1 MAAERRVVYMN
12 ARLLDPASGRDE
24 RGALLTV
31 GGKIWDLG
39 TELFADGIT
48 DGSEVVDCR
57 GLCLAPGFIDMQV
70 FLGESIETTARAAA
84 AGGVTAIAAM
94 PNMNPVVDR
103 ASLVDYVERLA
114 QDTSVRIHPF
124 AAATK
129 GLGGEEMTEIGLLR
143 ETGALAFTDGRQA
156 IADSQVMRRI
166 LTYARAHDALVIQH
180 AEDPMLARAGV
191 MNEGEMATRLGLP
204 GIPSVAEVIVIER
217 DLRLVALTGTRYHV
231 GLVTT
236 AAAVDA
242 IRRAKA
248 QGLPVTCGTAPHYFA
263 LNELAVAEYRTFA
276 RTSPPL
282 RAEEDRRAVV
292 EGLAD
297 GTIDVIV
304 SSHDPHDVESKRLPF
319 DLAASGVIGLETILP
334 VTMELLHGGH
344 VPMMRLLSALT
355 SRPAQ
360 ILGIPGGKL
369 AKGEPA
375 DLVLFDPAK
384 PWRIA
389 PEEFHSKAKNS
400 PFEGR
405 PVQGRILRTV
415 AGGRTVYQAG

>member
-1 MAAERRVVYMN
+1 
-12 ARLLDPASGRDE
+12 
-24 RGALLTV
+24 
-31 GGKIWDLG
+31 
-39 TELFADGIT
+39 
-48 DGSEVVDCR
+48 
-57 GLCLAPGFIDMQV
+57 
-70 FLGESIETTARAAA
+70 
-84 AGGVTAIAAM
+84 
-94 PNMNPVVDR
+94 
-103 ASLVDYVERLA
+103 
-114 QDTSVRIHPF
+114 
-124 AAATK
+124 
-129 GLGGEEMTEIGLLR
+129 
-143 ETGALAFTDGRQA
+143 
-156 IADSQVMRRI
+156 
-166 LTYARAHDALVIQH
+166 
-180 AEDPMLARAGV
+180 MLAREGV

-204 GIPSVAEVIVIER
+204 GIPAIAEVIMIER
-217 DLRLVALTGTRYHV
+217 DLRLVELTGCRYHV

-242 IRRAKA
+242 IRQAKA
-248 QGLPVTCGTAPHYFA
+248 AGLPVTCGTAPHYFA

-282 RAEEDRRAVV
+282 RTEEDRRAVV

-334 VTMELLHGGH
+334 IMLELHHGGH
-344 VPMMRLLSALT
+344 VPLARLLTALT

-375 DLVLFDPAK
+375 DLALFDPDR
-384 PWRIA
+384 PWRVD
-389 PEEFHSKAKNS
+389 PEQFRSKAKNS

-405 PVQGRILRTV
+405 PVQGRIVRTIV
-415 AGGRTVYQAG
+415 GGRTVYQAG

>member
-1 MAAERRVVYMN
+1 MAADRRVVYMN

-39 TELFADGIT
+39 AELFADGIT
-48 DGSEVVDCR
+48 DGSQVVDCK
-57 GLCLAPGFIDMQV
+57 GMCLAPGFIDMQV
-70 FLGESIETTARAAA
+70 FLGESVESTAKAAS

-94 PNMNPVVDR
+94 PNMNPVIDR

-114 QDTSVRIHPF
+114 HEVSVRIHPV

-143 ETGALAFTDGRQA
+143 EAGALAFTDGRQA

-166 LTYARAHDALVIQH
+166 LTYAQAHDALVIQH
-180 AEDPMLARAGV
+180 AEDPSLARGGV

-204 GIPSVAEVIVIER
+204 GIPGVAEVILIER
-217 DLRLVALTGTRYHV
+217 DLRLVALTGCRYHV

-236 AAAVDA
+236 AAAVEA
-242 IRRAKA
+242 VRRAKA
-248 QGLPVTCGTAPHYFA
+248 AGLPVTCGTAPHYFA

-276 RTSPPL
+276 HTSPPL
-282 RAEEDRRAVV
+282 RTEEDRRAVV
-292 EGLAD
+292 AGIAD

-334 VTMELLHGGH
+334 IALELLHGGH
-344 VPMMRLLSALT
+344 VPLMRLLAALT
-355 SRPAQ
+355 ARPAE
-360 ILGIPGGKL
+360 ILGIPGGRL
-369 AKGEPA
+369 SKGGPA
-375 DLVLFDPAK
+375 DLVLFDPDT
-384 PWRIA
+384 PWRVE
-389 PEEFHSKAKNS
+389 PEKFHSKAKNS

-405 PVQGRILRTV
+405 PVQGRIVRTV
-415 AGGRTVYQAG
+415 LSGRTVYQAG

>member
-1 MAAERRVVYMN
+1 MAADRRVVYMN

-31 GGKIWDLG
+31 GGKIWDVG
-39 TELFADGIT
+39 ADLFADGIT

-70 FLGESIETTARAAA
+70 FLGESVETTARAAA
-84 AGGVTAIAAM
+84 AGGVTTIAAM
-94 PNMNPVVDR
+94 PNMNPILDR
-103 ASLVDYVERLA
+103 VSLVDYIQRLA
-114 QDTSVRIHPF
+114 RDASVRIHPI

-129 GLGGEEMTEIGLLR
+129 DLGGEEMTEIGLLR
-143 ETGALAFTDGRQA
+143 EAGALAFSDGRKA

-166 LTYARAHDALVIQH
+166 LTYAGAHDSLVIQH
-180 AEDPMLARAGV
+180 AEDPALAREGV
-191 MNEGEMATRLGLP
+191 MNEGEIATRLGLP
-204 GIPSVAEVIVIER
+204 GIPAEAEVIMIER
-217 DLRLVALTGTRYHV
+217 DLRLVGLTGGRYHV
-231 GLVTT
+231 ALVTT
-236 AAAVDA
+236 AAAVAA

-248 QGLPVTCGTAPHYFA
+248 EGLRVTCGTAPHYFA
-263 LNELAVAEYRTFA
+263 LNELAIAEYRTFA

-282 RAEEDRRAVV
+282 RAEADRRAVV

-334 VTMELLHGGH
+334 MAMELLHGGH
-344 VPMMRLLSALT
+344 VPLMRLLAALT
-355 SRPAQ
+355 SRPAE
-360 ILGIPGGKL
+360 ILGITGGRL
-369 AKGEPA
+369 GKGEPA
-375 DLVLFDPAK
+375 DLVLFDPD
-384 PWRIA
+384 A
-389 PEEFHSKAKNS
+389 PLVIDPAAFHSKAKNS

-405 PVQGRILRTV
+405 PAQGKVVRTIV
-415 AGGRTVYQAG
+415 GGRTVYQAG

>member
-1 MAAERRVVYMN
+1 MAADRRVVYMN

-31 GGKIWDLG
+31 GGKIWELG
-39 TELFADGIT
+39 AELFADGIT
-48 DGSEVVDCR
+48 DGSEVVDCK
-57 GLCLAPGFIDMQV
+57 GLCLSPGFIDMQV
-70 FLGESIETTARAAA
+70 FLGESVDATARAAS
-84 AGGVTAIAAM
+84 AGGVTAIAVM

-103 ASLVDYVERLA
+103 ASLVDYVQRLA
-114 QDTSVRIHPF
+114 QDASVRIHPI

-129 GLGGEEMTEIGLLR
+129 DLGGEEMTEIGLLHKA
-143 ETGALAFTDGRQA
+143 GALAFTDGRKA

-166 LTYARAHDALVIQH
+166 LTYAQAHDALVIQH
-180 AEDPMLARAGV
+180 AEDPTLAREGV

-204 GIPSVAEVIVIER
+204 GIPAVAEVIMIER
-217 DLRLVALTGTRYHV
+217 DLRLVALTGSRYHV

-236 AAAVDA
+236 AAAVEA
-242 IRRAKA
+242 IRKAKA
-248 QGLPVTCGTAPHYFA
+248 AGLPVTCGTAPHYFA

-282 RAEEDRRAVV
+282 RSEEDRRAVV

-334 VTMELLHGGH
+334 IMLELQHGGH
-344 VPMMRLLSALT
+344 VPLMRLLAALT
-355 SRPAQ
+355 SRPAE
-360 ILGIPGGKL
+360 ILGISGGRL

-375 DLVLFDPAK
+375 DLVLFDPNT
-384 PWRIA
+384 PWRIG
-389 PEEFHSKAKNS
+389 PEQFNSKAKNS

-405 PVQGRILRTV
+405 PVQGRIVRTIV
-415 AGGRTVYQAG
+415 GGRTVYQAG